1 MPITL
6 GIVSLIRNF
15 SEKNQPSTR
24 GFELCPQQ
32 SRWHILVYGVGN
44 TIEEA
49 NVDQNQNLEAL
60 LKRCREQNIAL
71 NRDKLKLE
79 CGKEVSFM
87 GHILTGNGVKM
98 DPDKAK
104 AVQEIPRPED
114 IEGIQRLNGF
124 VNYLTKFLPG
134 LADVIEPL
142 HRLTWKDAEWKWSG
156 NGFN

>member
-1 MPITL
+1 MGLSVSSEIFQKRINQAL
-6 GIVSLIRNF
+6 EGLNCVLNKADGIS
-15 SEKNQPSTR
+15 S
-24 GFELCPQQ
+24 
-32 SRWHILVYGVGN
+32 VYGVGN

-49 NVDQNQNLEAL
+49 NADQNQNLEAL

-134 LADVIEPL
+134 LADVM
-142 HRLTWKDAEWKWSG
+142 DS
-156 NGFN
+156 